1 MILKLQWLVNIY
13 THPNQIPGYAP
24 ADWLTD
30 WLIDW
35 QWMPITYTSVAM
47 GSVPVK
53 GEAVPNSAL
62 HSFMRFAQMRREV
75 WTHSGGDEYTIKIE
89 SHLCGYFLKIQFQTW
104 WFMRHR
110 IRRYAFTIVI
120 LSAQFMS
127 CFFRFSQTS
136 LILFPGAPTSTS
148 TCWRR
153 LSSYRLP
160 NR

>member
-53 GEAVPNSAL
+53 GGRCPQFGPAL
-62 HSFMRFAQMRREV
+62 IHE
-75 WTHSGGDEYTIKIE
+75 
-89 SHLCGYFLKIQFQTW
+89 
-104 WFMRHR
+104 
-110 IRRYAFTIVI
+110 IRTNATRSVNT
-120 LSAQFMS
+120 
-127 CFFRFSQTS
+127 
-136 LILFPGAPTSTS
+136 
-148 TCWRR
+148 
-153 LSSYRLP
+153 
-160 NR
+160 